1 MKDGDKNTSF
11 FHGKST
17 TIAQVNQIRGL
28 RDTKGNRVDQKG
40 QMKAVVQEYFMGF
53 EYFMGLFSTTALN
66 ESEINEILQS
76 LAPRKSRK
84 QFSPYPNLSLINR

>member
-11 FHGKST
+11 FHAKST
-17 TIAQVNQIRGL
+17 TIAQVSKIIGL
-28 RDTKGNRVDQKG
+28 RDTRGNRVDQKG
-40 QMKAVVQEYFMGF
+40 QMEAAVQ

-76 LAPRKSRK
+76 LAPRMTEEAI
-84 QFSPYPNLSLINR
+84 QPLSQPVTDK